1 MDEEKQVITEEG
13 RSLTFRDILFI
24 LKKHW
29 IAIIIFIFLGGAAGF
44 TWTKVQQ
51 TISPVY
57 QSSGI
62 IMVSTETSSS
72 QTPAQADYT
81 LANNLTNTV
90 VAFIKTNAVLD
101 NVKAV
106 QPDFKSNKLTVT
118 NTTGNLMITVKYSS
132 KDPKESK
139 VMVDTV
145 MECAVTEANR
155 LRTEDNKP
163 VYHMLNDNLNIV
175 DTAKEGKQISHT
187 VRNLALGL
195 GAGVV
200 AAFLYVFIR
209 EMLDNTFKSSE
220 EIERSL
226 NIPVLA
232 GIPDYHF
239 DDEKKEKESK

>member
-1 MDEEKQVITEEG
+1 MDDEKQVINAGEES

-24 LKKHW
+24 LRKHW
-29 IAIIIFIFLGGAAGF
+29 IAIVIFIFLGGAAGF

-51 TISPVY
+51 TVSPVY
-57 QSSGI
+57 QSTGI
-62 IMVSTETSSS
+62 IMVSPESTGTT
-72 QTPAQADYT
+72 QTTNTDYT

-90 VAFIKTNAVLD
+90 VSFIKTNSVLD
-101 NVKAV
+101 HVREE
-106 QPDFKSNKLTVT
+106 QPDFSIKNLSVSNTS
-118 NTTGNLMITVKYSS
+118 GNLMVTVKYSS
-132 KDPKESK
+132 KDPTVSK
-139 VMVDTV
+139 DMVNCV
-145 MECAVTEANR
+145 MESAIKEANR
-155 LRTEDNKP
+155 LKEEDNKP

-175 DTAKEGKQISHT
+175 DKAKNGTQISHT
-187 VRNLALGL
+187 TRNLALGL

-200 AAFLYVFIR
+200 VAFLYVFIR

-239 DDEKKEKESK
+239 DDEKKEVK

>member
-62 IMVSTETSSS
+62 IMVSTETSTS

-106 QPDFKSNKLTVT
+106 QPDFKSSKLTVT